1 MSLIVIPLF
10 ILFFMPLFYCSKS
23 KFEIKSKPH
32 GSVNSKGTY
41 LLVFV
46 VICQVVCSHNGAF
59 FLPLFEIKKNQ
70 TTQTV
75 VKASHTS
82 PMTLWP
88 AVLSKTSSAMA
99 ALLFSA
105 LFCPV
110 RAIYIKLF
118 LEF

>member
-1 MSLIVIPLF
+1 MGQSIPRGLILW
-10 ILFFMPLFYCSKS
+10 
-23 KFEIKSKPH
+23 
-32 GSVNSKGTY
+32 Y
-41 LLVFV
+41 LWSFV
-46 VICQVVCSHNGAF
+46 KCCVLIMGHF

-75 VKASHTS
+75 VKAYHTS

-105 LFCPV
+105 VFCPV
-110 RAIYIKLF
+110 RAI
-118 LEF
+118 

>member
-1 MSLIVIPLF
+1 M
-10 ILFFMPLFYCSKS
+10 
-23 KFEIKSKPH
+23 
-32 GSVNSKGTY
+32 
-41 LLVFV
+41 VFV
-46 VICQVVCSHNGAF
+46 VICQVLCSHNGSF
-59 FLPLFEIKKNQ
+59 FFCHFLNKKNQ

-105 LFCPV
+105 VFCPV
-110 RAIYIKLF
+110 RAI
-118 LEF
+118 